1 MYKENR
7 VHTNIILTDLPKSQ
21 IINQF
26 SYFLISYFEL
36 AIQSFLSLIIFCY
49 WLNTWPPPI
58 SPDSLVVILLA
69 DLVPCTRVRSGQ
81 VFLYCCLLMWFYSKL
96 TMLNKNT
103 EIIDLQFYLYVF
115 QKLPNSSTWIQQPHH
130 NWPPKSSKNI
140 QSFLGTRIW
149 LRIMSISTLNC
160 VIFSHKSVIYV
171 DWYPDLFIF
180 SWIILHNL
188 KN

>member
-115 QKLPNSSTWIQQPHH
+115 QKLPNSSTWIQQPHV
-130 NWPPKSSKNI
+130 NWTP

-149 LRIMSISTLNC
+149 LKIMSISTLNC
-160 VIFSHKSVIYV
+160 VIFPHKSVIYV

-188 KN
+188 RN

>member
-69 DLVPCTRVRSGQ
+69 DLVPARVRSGQ

-103 EIIDLQFYLYVF
+103 EIIDLQFYLYCRHSKSFHILLPGYNNHITTDLQRVPKTFNPSSEPEFDSELSQF
-115 QKLPNSSTWIQQPHH
+115 QH
-130 NWPPKSSKNI
+130 
-140 QSFLGTRIW
+140 
-149 LRIMSISTLNC
+149 
-160 VIFSHKSVIYV
+160 
-171 DWYPDLFIF
+171 
-180 SWIILHNL
+180 
-188 KN
+188 